1 MFHFLSGDVHENV
14 YVNEGPAPRE
24 RERKR
29 VQLHLN
35 LVGKD
40 VDLLLCPRSAEDET
54 RPSWLHQSIILIV
67 WVWLVWKLPLP
78 SSYFGCF
85 LDFGFHSFLSGTWG
99 PWLAAT
105 GAIRWHMSR
114 SPATTCRRFD
124 AAGLSDPWFEGNEVV
139 WMVLNESTWRWW
151 EKFSLWIFLEFE
163 LGMPLAA
170 VQVAY
175 INEPNQPEGDQL
187 PEVWLGSR
195 FCGHWVCRCLF
206 YFTVQWFLYYQDDLP
221 ISSLSNVYDKCC
233 QFFHDLL
240 AGIPRR
246 TKLPVEAL
254 LVTLVC
260 AKCIPAIDVSISRCG
275 WVEWLSIFVYWR
287 WCINGHKF
295 NTYIYIYIYNH

>member
-14 YVNEGPAPRE
+14 YVNEGPAASEPCWQGCWFAAVPSLGR
-24 RERKR
+24 RWDSTK
-29 VQLHLN
+29 
-35 LVGKD
+35 LVASINHSDCVSVAGLKAS
-40 VDLLLCPRSAEDET
+40 VTFFLLRLF
-54 RPSWLHQSIILIV
+54 SWLRVPLFPV
-67 WVWLVWKLPLP
+67 WNMGPL
-78 SSYFGCF
+78 
-85 LDFGFHSFLSGTWG
+85 
-99 PWLAAT
+99 WLAAI

-151 EKFSLWIFLEFE
+151 EKICLWIFLEFE
-163 LGMPLAA
+163 LGMPLVA

-175 INEPNQPEGDQL
+175 INEANQPEGNQL

-195 FCGHWVCRCLF
+195 FCGPWVCRCLF
-206 YFTVQWFLYYQDDLP
+206 YFTFQWFLYYQDDLP
-221 ISSLSNVYDKCC
+221 ISSLSNVYEKCF

-287 WCINGHKF
+287 WCINGHNI
-295 NTYIYIYIYNH
+295 NTYIYI

>member
-1 MFHFLSGDVHENV
+1 
-14 YVNEGPAPRE
+14 
-24 RERKR
+24 
-29 VQLHLN
+29 
-35 LVGKD
+35 
-40 VDLLLCPRSAEDET
+40 
-54 RPSWLHQSIILIV
+54 
-67 WVWLVWKLPLP
+67 
-78 SSYFGCF
+78 
-85 LDFGFHSFLSGTWG
+85 
-99 PWLAAT
+99 
-105 GAIRWHMSR
+105 MSR

-151 EKFSLWIFLEFE
+151 EKICLWKFLEFE
-163 LGMPLAA
+163 LGMPLVA

-175 INEPNQPEGDQL
+175 INEPNQPEGNQL

-221 ISSLSNVYDKCC
+221 ISRLSDVYDKCF

-260 AKCIPAIDVSISRCG
+260 AKCIPTIDVSISRCG
-275 WVEWLSIFVYWR
+275 WVEWLSIMFIEDGASTLIIGWIKTKR
-287 WCINGHKF
+287 NGTLKLKELHTMCWF
-295 NTYIYIYIYNH
+295 TLCVDSRISIWMYSNVL